1 MSALEQAATGKSE
14 GSAATRA
21 TAIMPHS
28 TALRPAAD
36 SMLYAELFYTLLLP
50 AIRIKFKFHFCTLH
64 VVLWSVY
71 KVMEAGERAAKKFS
85 NYQEQQKNISHFGKQ
100 SFFFADLFQYA
111 SSSSSIFALCT

>member
-71 KVMEAGERAAKKFS
+71 KVMEAGKRAAKKFS
-85 NYQEQQKNISHFGKQ
+85 YSKEQQKIFHISE
-100 SFFFADLFQYA
+100 SNLFFADLFQYA
-111 SSSSSIFALCT
+111 SSSSSIFAFCT